1 MCHFIIHKV
10 LMNNEKYVYFM
21 SVFDIDIFHS
31 TGERKLIY
39 QKHLNNILY
48 ILQVLISI
56 QSLIMVPDPYFNEP
70 GYEQYINTD
79 AGRKMS
85 SEYNLGESH
94 ACSWGIVRALTDM
107 YG

>member
-1 MCHFIIHKV
+1 
-10 LMNNEKYVYFM
+10 M
-21 SVFDIDIFHS
+21 SGFDIDIFHS
-31 TGERKLIY
+31 AHEVKDLFIY
-39 QKHLNNILY
+39 QKHLNTLY

-94 ACSWGIVRALTDM
+94 ASSWGIVPTLTNM
-107 YG
+107 HG

>member
-1 MCHFIIHKV
+1 
-10 LMNNEKYVYFM
+10 M
-21 SVFDIDIFHS
+21 SGFNIDMFHS
-31 TGERKLIY
+31 TREIKDLFY
-39 QKHLNNILY
+39 KKHSNILY

-94 ACSWGIVRALTDM
+94 ACSWGLVRALTNMHGLNFQD
-107 YG
+107 YS